1 MLSGTLRVLF
11 RCAVVACSSGKL
23 LTPVMLETLLLGSVA
38 VLGVLFLVAV
48 LAIKGWVPGAI
59 GLFLLL
65 APLNYFYVLVFDWQI
80 TWAYAGTIS
89 EGAPAL
95 AKYAKDIVF
104 LVIFLAWLLTLLT
117 KKPGRQI
124 QPHLLDRLVGLFIG
138 YQVIMVIPAIAKIG
152 LAPSLTALW
161 LNSGYILMYIMMRT
175 VFSRIDVWQ
184 VRMWASRMLLLGGGI
199 ALIGFW
205 QFLRSPSVVDSSGLG
220 AQTVVRA
227 YSTMGSPNN
236 LGMYLC
242 ILLLI
247 SLMWGLYR
255 ESFLK
260 LVATLL
266 VVGCLLLTVSM
277 SSFFG
282 AVLVV
287 GLFMVKR
294 KNWRSLLFTV
304 GLIAT
309 SMALIDSLVPAVGS
323 RVVASLMGE
332 DQSWLLRV
340 INWNQLWP
348 TDFWALM
355 YGAGGGVSGMTVS
368 FSGIDLLADNQYLAV
383 ILQFGVV
390 GIVIYGTLL
399 AAGGRMALRES
410 LRIWMPYSTK
420 SEIAAGLLV
429 ILVAIWG
436 SVVNILNVFPINA
449 YFWSALAMVASSARG
464 KVRASA

>member
-1 MLSGTLRVLF
+1 MTLE
-11 RCAVVACSSGKL
+11 S
-23 LTPVMLETLLLGSVA
+23 LLLGSVV
-38 VLGVLFLVAV
+38 VLGILFLVAV
-48 LAIKGWVPGAI
+48 LATKGWVPGAI

-65 APLNYFYVLVFDWQI
+65 APLNYLYVLLFGWQV

-104 LVIFLAWLLTLLT
+104 LVIFLAWLMTLLA
-117 KKPGRQI
+117 KKPDRQV
-124 QPHLLDRLVGLFIG
+124 QSHVLDRLVGLFVG

-152 LAPSLTALW
+152 LVPSLTALW
-161 LNSGYILMYIMMRT
+161 LNSGYVLMYIMMRT
-175 VFSRIDVWQ
+175 VFSGVGVWQ

-205 QFLRSPSVVDSSGLG
+205 QFLFSPSVVDSSGVG
-220 AQTVVRA
+220 SQTAVRA
-227 YSTMGSPNN
+227 YATMGSPNN

-242 ILLLI
+242 ILLLM

-260 LVATLL
+260 LGATLL

-287 GLFMVKR
+287 GLFLIKR
-294 KNWRSLLFTV
+294 KNWGSLLFAV
-304 GLIAT
+304 GLVAT
-309 SMALIDSLVPAVGS
+309 SIALVDSLVPAVES
-323 RVVASLMGE
+323 RVVASLIGE
-332 DQSWLLRV
+332 DQGWLLRV
-340 INWNQLWP
+340 INWSQLWP
-348 TDFWALM
+348 TDFWTLM
-355 YGAGGGVSGMTVS
+355 YGQGGGVSGMTVS
-368 FSGIDLLADNQYLAV
+368 FSGIDHLADNQYLAV

-390 GIVIYGTLL
+390 GVVIYGTLL
-399 AAGGRMALRES
+399 AAGGHMALRES
-410 LRIWMPYSTK
+410 LKIWIPYSTK
-420 SEIAAGLLV
+420 SEIVAGMLV

-436 SVVNILNVFPINA
+436 GVVNILNVFPINA
-449 YFWSALAMVASSARG
+449 YFWCALAMVASSARG
-464 KVRASA
+464 EVRASA